1 MKRWRVTLI
10 VAAAVMSFSPVIHAL
25 DWSHPWQE
33 PQSSADAAQHSD
45 EYAWRVFVALNWPA
59 RQRETAADPRQTL
72 ASQSRTVWES
82 WSSAN
87 DIFRPDGADP
97 GPWNR
102 APGPKAQHAAASAVP
117 IGSSRFEAF
126 SARDLPN
133 LQRVQN
139 GMMVPVKD
147 PLASADRLTEIHMN
161 RAGYNYIR
169 ALGLYNTEGQLRVL
183 NNGATVTFPAATK
196 EVKAKWRVI
205 SEADRG
211 RYYTL
216 SVTLADGTERL
227 YGLTALHVVTKD
239 LPTWFWATFEHVDNP
254 RLPGNDG
261 WQALSRDSFA
271 CGSAEPSCNRAP
283 GGIGLEGTVW
293 QNYRL
298 RGTLTAFVDSAGR
311 PNLLANSELE
321 AGMQPTASCI
331 TCHSRAG
338 IGAVDGQPIG
348 LPIFDTSTD
357 PQADPHS
364 KRGFIGVPRQEWF
377 ENGRIQRLDFVWS
390 MSKAKPPAP
399 GAEK

>member
-1 MKRWRVTLI
+1 MI
-10 VAAAVMSFSPVIHAL
+10 FSPLIHANNDAQTAAL
-25 DWSHPWQE
+25 DWSHPWKE
-33 PQSSADAAQHSD
+33 PHSSAAAAQHSD
-45 EYAWRVFVALNWPA
+45 EYAWRVFVALSWPA
-59 RQRETAADPRQTL
+59 RQIGAAADPRQTL
-72 ASQSRTVWES
+72 GSQARTVWES

-97 GPWNR
+97 GPWNG
-102 APGPKAQHAAASAVP
+102 APPSFKAEHAAASAVP
-117 IGSSRFEAF
+117 IRSSRFEAF

-139 GMMVPVKD
+139 GKMVPAD
-147 PLASADRLTEIHMN
+147 NPLASTERLTEIHMN
-161 RAGYNYIR
+161 RAGYEYIR
-169 ALGLYNTEGQLRVL
+169 ARVLYNTEGQLRVL

-205 SEADRG
+205 SEAERG

-216 SVTLADGTERL
+216 SVALADGTERL

-254 RLPGNDG
+254 QLAGNDG
-261 WQALSRDSFA
+261 WQAPSRDSFA
-271 CGSAEPSCNRAP
+271 CGGTDPACNRAP
-283 GGIGLEGTVW
+283 GGVGLEGTVW

-338 IGAVDGQPIG
+338 IGAVDGQPIR
-348 LPIFDTSTD
+348 LPIFDSSSD
-357 PQADPHS
+357 SPGDAHS
-364 KRGFIGVPRQEWF
+364 KRGFVGIPREEWF

-390 MSKAKPPAP
+390 LSKAKSPAP